1 MNWYRIAQQVAPISV
16 VSYFP
21 SIGELGISFKG
32 SRTYIY
38 PNVSPFLYD
47 RINVLLRV
55 KNHREVSKILR
66 NLSVKKEEV
75 PEETQQDRDEMLDEV
90 YERGFLS

>member
-1 MNWYRIAQQVAPISV
+1 MNWYRTAQQVTPIAI

-21 SIGELGISFKG
+21 NIGELGISFNGGKK
-32 SRTYIY
+32 YVY
-38 PNVSPFLYD
+38 PNVSPYLYD

-66 NLSVKKEEV
+66 NLSPKKEE
-75 PEETQQDRDEMLDEV
+75 ETQEDRDEMLNELYD
-90 YERGFLS
+90 GGLLS